1 MTKETLAKPFSAARV
16 SLLIRNR
23 AFEDAPA
30 FAIGVG
36 ILAGLNLLS
45 ILIGGRAFM
54 NESGGQSW
62 TFVMS
67 LAGIV
72 LAASAFKGMH
82 DGRSGT
88 DWLLL
93 PATSLE
99 KYAAA
104 LISYLIIFPLVSMVA
119 ATGLSALLSLVE
131 LVAGG
136 PGGRIWNPLRAAG
149 LSGWADYATGALI
162 FAVGSAAFRK
172 RALIKTL
179 GMMTA
184 YVLVVSGLL
193 FLAVLL
199 VRKLQG
205 LPIPDIAI
213 NNGDIKIGGD
223 LAIGGQ
229 PALDMIMNVVRYA
242 LIPVFALV
250 YGYFRVAEKE
260 ALDEVQ

>member
-1 MTKETLAKPFSAARV
+1 MTKETLAHPFSASRV
-16 SLLIRNR
+16 SLLMRNR
-23 AFEDAPA
+23 AFEDLPSL
-30 FAIGVG
+30 AIGVG

-54 NESGGQSW
+54 NDSTGQSW

-72 LAASAFKGMH
+72 LAASAFRGMH

-88 DWLLL
+88 DWILL

-131 LVAGG
+131 LIAGG
-136 PGGRIWNPLRAAG
+136 PGGRIWNPLRAVG
-149 LSGWADYATGALI
+149 LSGWADYAICALI
-162 FAVGSAAFRK
+162 FAVGSASFRK

-179 GMMTA
+179 GLMTA
-184 YVLVVSGLL
+184 YVLVVSGIL
-193 FLAVLL
+193 FAAILL

-213 NNGDIKIGGD
+213 NNGDIKIDGD

-229 PALDMIMNVVRYA
+229 PALNTILNIVRYA
-242 LIPVFALV
+242 LMPIFALV
-250 YGYFRVAEKE
+250 YGFFRVAEKE
-260 ALDEVQ
+260 ARDEVQ